1 MLKRLSLSVYIFL
14 VALSAFSQDE
24 GVFWKIS
31 GKDLG
36 SSSYLF
42 GTIHL
47 MCEDDFQISQQV
59 SKRLELAEAL
69 VMEVDLDDPALYG
82 SVMENMYNEDGQ
94 KITDF
99 LSENEYEKIRAFLKE
114 RTGMDMDRM
123 QNIRPMVLMSLIYP
137 NLLECETM
145 AFESELMQLAKA
157 ENISILGLESVNEQ
171 LAFFDQIPLKEQYRS
186 FFSYTENLEK
196 GKEEFRKLMSSYREE
211 DIARLLELV
220 SESPEYKDYKY
231 ILVDQRN
238 EKWIETMS
246 SMMQKGT
253 MFFAVGAGHL
263 AGEGGLIRLLKKE
276 GYVLERVNL

>member
-1 MLKRLSLSVYIFL
+1 MLKRFILCIYFFLAALSV
-14 VALSAFSQDE
+14 FSQEE

-31 GKDLG
+31 GKDLR

-69 VMEVDLDDPALYG
+69 VMEVDLDDPDLYG
-82 SVMENMYNEDGQ
+82 SMMENMYNEEGQ

-99 LSENEYEKIRAFLKE
+99 LSENEYEKIRDFLKE

-123 QNIRPMVLMSLIYP
+123 QSIRPMVLMSLIYP

-157 ENISILGLESVNEQ
+157 ENISVLGLESVDEQ
-171 LAFFDQIPLKEQYRS
+171 LAFFEQIPLKEQYRS
-186 FFSYTENLEK
+186 FFNYTENLEK

-211 DIARLLELV
+211 DIAQLLELV
-220 SESPEYKDYKY
+220 TESPEYKDYKG

-238 EKWIETMS
+238 ENWIDTMG

-263 AGEGGLIRLLKKE
+263 AGEKGLIHLLKKE
-276 GYVLERVNL
+276 GYFLERVYL

>member
-99 LSENEYEKIRAFLKE
+99 LSENEYEKIRTFLKE